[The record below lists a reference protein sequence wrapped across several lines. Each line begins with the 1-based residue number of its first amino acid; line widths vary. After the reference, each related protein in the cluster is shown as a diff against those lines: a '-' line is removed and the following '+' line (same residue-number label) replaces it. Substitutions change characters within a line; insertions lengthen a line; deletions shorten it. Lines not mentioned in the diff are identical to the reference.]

1 MTDPIKDPMSL
12 LKPSAPG
19 EKKKWYEVE
28 PAEGHRFL
36 GEVLQLKTRREII
49 SFIGAATRSREEIER
64 QFGLPESVAEVHLFL
79 LEKVAVIEKADGGY
93 RLTPIGL
100 AYLDNFQQ
108 FAPETGKEA
117 SSL

>member
-1 MTDPIKDPMSL
+1 MSDPSIDPMSL

-19 EKKKWYEVE
+19 EEKKWYEVE

-79 LEKVAVIEKADGGY
+79 LEKVVVIEKADGGY
-93 RLTPIGL
+93 RLTPIGA

-108 FAPETGKEA
+108 FAPKTGKEA

>member
-49 SFIGAATRSREEIER
+49 SFIGATTRSRQEIER
-64 QFGLPESVAEVHLFL
+64 QFGLPASVAEVHLFL
-79 LEKVAVIEKADGGY
+79 LEKLVVIEKTDGGY
-93 RLTPIGL
+93 RLTPIGA
-100 AYLDNFQQ
+100 AYLENFQQ
-108 FAPETGKEA
+108 FAPETD
-117 SSL
+117 